1 MRFRFALGYF
11 VGVHTARAPSADAW
25 TAHCADIER
34 RRNETRGAL
43 VYTLGG
49 GPDSKQREQLRSALH
64 GLEAPPTAIMTA
76 SPLVRGIVTG
86 LNWFFR
92 DPGIAAFSHDDFNGA
107 LKYLSK
113 NGAVPTDQLLEVL
126 VQLANEMGVS
136 LAFMARGAV
145 KFR

>member
-11 VGVHTARAPSADAW
+11 VGVHTASAPSADAW
-25 TAHCADIER
+25 TAHCAEIER
-34 RRNETRGAL
+34 RRHETRGVL

-49 GPDSKQREQLRSALH
+49 GPNSKQREQLRDALH
-64 GLEAPPTAIMTA
+64 GLQAPPTAIMTA

-92 DPGIAAFSHDDFNGA
+92 DPGIAAFAHEDFDGA
-107 LKYLSK
+107 LSYLSK
-113 NGAVPTDQLLEVL
+113 KGAVPVDQLREVL
-126 VQLANEMGVS
+126 TQLADEMGVS

-145 KFR
+145 TFR